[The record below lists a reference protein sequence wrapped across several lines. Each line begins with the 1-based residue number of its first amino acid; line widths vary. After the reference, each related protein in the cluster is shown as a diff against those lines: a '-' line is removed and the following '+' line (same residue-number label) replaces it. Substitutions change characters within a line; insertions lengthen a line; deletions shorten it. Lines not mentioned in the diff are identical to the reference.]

1 MLWVSYFVTFNGGV
15 FVGVMLMALI
25 VGGSRDK

>member
-1 MLWVSYFVTFNGGV
+1 MFWLSYFVTFNGGV

-25 VGGSRDK
+25 VGGTRDE